1 MDGGQGGVAPTQV
14 HVGAIRPRS
23 MLAGGWRA
31 AGATGAGDSPV
42 ARAQSQTW
50 LYSTGAC
57 QRWLQGVLQAAGAGA
72 SLVRTHVWAGG
83 S

>member
-23 MLAGGWRA
+23 MLAGWRA
-31 AGATGAGDSPV
+31 AGATGASDSPV
-42 ARAQSQTW
+42 TRAQSQTW